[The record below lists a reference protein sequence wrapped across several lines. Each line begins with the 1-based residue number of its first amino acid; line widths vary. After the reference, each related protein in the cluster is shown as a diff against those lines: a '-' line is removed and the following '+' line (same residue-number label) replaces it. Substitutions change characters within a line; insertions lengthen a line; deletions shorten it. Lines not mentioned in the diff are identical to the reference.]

1 MHSLTA
7 YNSSDNIFPP
17 YFFSSALEDFKLLEE
32 ELMLVGSHFVKK
44 SGEVKLKRD
53 RKKCFT
59 EDDFDANQ
67 YGSRMVDR

>member
-1 MHSLTA
+1 
-7 YNSSDNIFPP
+7 
-17 YFFSSALEDFKLLEE
+17 
-32 ELMLVGSHFVKK
+32 MLVGSHFVKK